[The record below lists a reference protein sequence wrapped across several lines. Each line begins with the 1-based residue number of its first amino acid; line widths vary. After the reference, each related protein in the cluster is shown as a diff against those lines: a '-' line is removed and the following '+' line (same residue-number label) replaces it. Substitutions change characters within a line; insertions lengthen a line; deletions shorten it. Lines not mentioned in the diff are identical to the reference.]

1 MSNMNCLHPSFHPS
15 QKSSCLSANG
25 HGGGLSA
32 SIDLGES
39 ISNSFIAARA
49 SSASLA
55 NPVSYPPATS
65 DFANANAN
73 ANVGLI
79 PDTATTIIGNN
90 NDLFIFQ
97 SLYRKFP

>member
-65 DFANANAN
+65 DFANAN
-73 ANVGLI
+73 VGLI
-79 PDTATTIIGNN
+79 PDTATKIIGNN

-97 SLYRKFP
+97 SLYRNFP